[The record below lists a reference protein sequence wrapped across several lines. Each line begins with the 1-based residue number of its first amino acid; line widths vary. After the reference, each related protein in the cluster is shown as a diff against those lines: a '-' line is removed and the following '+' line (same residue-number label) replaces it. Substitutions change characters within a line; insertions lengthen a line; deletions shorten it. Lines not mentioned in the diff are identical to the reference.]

1 MREKYKVE
9 LKRIVKGEYFF
20 LIKVRSFMNKQ
31 KKILA
36 LDLFL
41 CLFWPFF
48 PHISN
53 WHQQFSIRHFGQFMP
68 VIFCLLCKENYYQS
82 AVMFYWY
89 AKNIMKQHK
98 QAKPNYFLQAYLG
111 TMTQLCTEKKN
122 SLEIPLGLTNI
133 QMMFWRFSWW
143 LELNF

>member
-41 CLFWPFF
+41 CLF
-48 PHISN
+48 
-53 WHQQFSIRHFGQFMP
+53 
-68 VIFCLLCKENYYQS
+68 
-82 AVMFYWY
+82 
-89 AKNIMKQHK
+89 
-98 QAKPNYFLQAYLG
+98 
-111 TMTQLCTEKKN
+111 
-122 SLEIPLGLTNI
+122 
-133 QMMFWRFSWW
+133 
-143 LELNF
+143 